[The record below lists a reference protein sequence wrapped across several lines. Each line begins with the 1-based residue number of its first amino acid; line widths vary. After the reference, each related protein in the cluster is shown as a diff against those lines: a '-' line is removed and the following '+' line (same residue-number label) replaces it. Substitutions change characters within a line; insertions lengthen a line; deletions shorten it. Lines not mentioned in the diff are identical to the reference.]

1 MWTPSK
7 EDIVTAEQKAE
18 EEKQAGILS
27 YKSAFDNHLDT
38 VAQSKGYDN
47 RISIGTYATSTNPGY
62 VAEAQ
67 AFIKWRDNALESM
80 FEQLAAFENEGIH
93 PTIEEFIDNLPKIE
107 WP

>member
-1 MWTPSK
+1 MWTPK
-7 EDIVTAEQKAE
+7 PEQIITAEQKEAE
-18 EEKQAGILS
+18 AKQAEILS
-27 YKSAFDNHLDT
+27 YKSAFDSHLDT

-47 RISIGTYATSTNPGY
+47 RISIGTYATSTNPVY

-67 AFIKWRDNALESM
+67 AFIEWRDNALKSM